1 MRKELEKKKKKKKIK
16 DQGKEQVYG
25 LKSLK
30 SSNKQLP
37 SIRDFISKEKLNPGI
52 INELERAEEEE
63 KESDR
68 SKIVYEI
75 YNNINLWF

>member
-1 MRKELEKKKKKKKIK
+1 MGKELEKKKTIK
-16 DQGKEQVYG
+16 DQGKEQVHA

-52 INELERAEEEE
+52 INELERTEEEE